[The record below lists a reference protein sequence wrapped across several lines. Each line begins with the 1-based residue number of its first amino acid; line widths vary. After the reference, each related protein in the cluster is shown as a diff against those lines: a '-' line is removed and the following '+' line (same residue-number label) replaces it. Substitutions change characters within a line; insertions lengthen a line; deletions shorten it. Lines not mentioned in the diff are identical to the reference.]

1 MKFIKPI
8 FYSFLSLFTFCSLF
22 AQPVTWDASTSY
34 STGALVIV
42 GTSTYVAEIDVPV
55 NKTPP
60 NTTYW
65 KSLEETAA
73 SLTMT
78 TAALEALPTTEV
90 AVLLATLPGAAP
102 DTNSSSGGGSSSTS
116 KIINIS
122 TNGYSEAGAQK
133 MSAGFIITGTENLK
147 VYIKAEKSQEAGITP
162 LTNPKL
168 QIWNISR
175 TSMLYENDN
184 WGTNSNV
191 SEINAL
197 GGSYPPI
204 ESTDAA
210 VLVTLAPG
218 AYLADVFG
226 AAGNTGKALVAV
238 NNVDSTSSSQIINI
252 STNGYA
258 YTGAQKMS
266 AGFIITGT
274 EDVKVYIKAEK
285 SQEAG
290 ITPLTNPKLQIWNIS
305 RTSMLYENDNWG
317 TNTNVS
323 DIQALGGS
331 YPPIE
336 STDAAVLVTLPPG
349 SYIADVFGAAGNV
362 GKAIVAV
369 NKVN

>member
-1 MKFIKPI
+1 MSLIKNALPI
-8 FYSFLSLFTFCSLF
+8 IFVFFSITKLY
-22 AQPVTWDASTSY
+22 AQPTTWDSATPYSVGDLVVSGESTY
-34 STGALVIV
+34 IAIA
-42 GTSTYVAEIDVPV
+42 TST
-55 NKTPP
+55 NQTPP

-65 KSLEETAA
+65 TDLTVAAAALGVPQETVPSLDTTTILA
-73 SLTMT
+73 SLS
-78 TAALEALPTTEV
+78 ALES
-90 AVLLATLPGAAP
+90 P
-102 DTNSSSGGGSSSTS
+102 DGNSTSVSTS

-133 MSAGFIITGTENLK
+133 MSAGFIISGTENLK

-162 LTNPKL
+162 LSNPKL
-168 QIWNISR
+168 QVWNISR

-218 AYLADVFG
+218 AYLVDVFG

-238 NNVDSTSSSQIINI
+238 NNVDSTSSSQLINI

-266 AGFIITGT
+266 AGFIISGT
-274 EDVKVYIKAEK
+274 ENVKVYIKAEK

-305 RTSMLYENDNWG
+305 RTTMLYENDNWG
-317 TNTNVS
+317 TNANFS
-323 DIQALGGS
+323 EIQALGGS

-336 STDAAVLVTLPPG
+336 STDAAVLVTLAPG
-349 SYIADVFGAAGNV
+349 AYLADVFGAAGNV
-362 GKAIVAV
+362 GKALVAI

>member
-1 MKFIKPI
+1 MLMRKTALLI
-8 FYSFLSLFTFCSLF
+8 SLLLFLSTHLYS
-22 AQPVTWDASTSY
+22 QPVIWDKSTSY

-42 GTSTYVAEIDVPV
+42 GKVTYVAEKDVPAD
-55 NKTPP
+55 NTPP

-78 TAALEALPTTEV
+78 AEALAALPNTEV
-90 AVLLATLPGAAP
+90 AELLKSLPGSAP
-102 DTNSSSGGGSSSTS
+102 DANSTTGGGSTS

-133 MSAGFIITGTENLK
+133 MSAGFIISGTENLK

-175 TSMLYENDN
+175 TKMLYENDN
-184 WGTNSNV
+184 WGTNANV

-210 VLVTLAPG
+210 VIVTLAPG

-238 NNVDSTSSSQIINI
+238 NNVDSSSSSQLINI
-252 STNGYA
+252 STAGYA

-305 RTSMLYENDNWG
+305 RTKMLYENDNWG
-317 TNTNVS
+317 TNANVS
-323 DIQALGGS
+323 EIQALGGS

-336 STDAAVLVTLPPG
+336 STDAAVLVTLSPG
-349 SYIADVFGAAGNV
+349 AYLADVFGAAGNS
-362 GKAIVAV
+362 GKALVAI

>member
-1 MKFIKPI
+1 MSTLK
-8 FYSFLSLFTFCSLF
+8 YTLTSLLFLSFSLLHS
-22 AQPVTWDASTSY
+22 QPVTWDPSTSY
-34 STGALVIV
+34 STGALVIE
-42 GTSTYVAEIDVPV
+42 GTSTYIATTSVPA
-55 NKTPP
+55 NNTPP
-60 NTTYW
+60 NNTYW

-78 TAALEALPTTEV
+78 TAALAALPTTAV
-90 AVLLATLPGAAP
+90 ADLLATLPGAAP
-102 DTNSSSGGGSSSTS
+102 DANSTTGTSSTS

-336 STDAAVLVTLPPG
+336 STDAAVLVTLSPG
-349 SYIADVFGAAGNV
+349 AYLADVFGAAGNS
-362 GKAIVAV
+362 GKALVAI
-369 NKVN
+369 NKVD

>member
-1 MKFIKPI
+1 MPNVKNALLVILLVLPI
-8 FYSFLSLFTFCSLF
+8 LFSYG
-22 AQPVTWDASTSY
+22 QPTTWDSSTTYSVGDLVVSGESTFIATASSSNQEPPDTSY
-34 STGALVIV
+34 WTDLSVAASALGVP
-42 GTSTYVAEIDVPV
+42 AEDVPSLD
-55 NKTPP
+55 
-60 NTTYW
+60 TTTILD
-65 KSLEETAA
+65 SLSE
-73 SLTMT
+73 LD
-78 TAALEALPTTEV
+78 
-90 AVLLATLPGAAP
+90 AP
-102 DTNSSSGGGSSSTS
+102 DTNTTTSSSS

-133 MSAGFIITGTENLK
+133 MSAGFIISGTENLK

-184 WGTNSNV
+184 WGTNANV

-218 AYLADVFG
+218 AYLVDVFG

-238 NNVDSTSSSQIINI
+238 NNVDSSSSSQLINI

-266 AGFIITGT
+266 AGFIISGT

-305 RTSMLYENDNWG
+305 RTTMLYENDNWG
-317 TNTNVS
+317 TNANVS
-323 DIQALGGS
+323 EINALGGS

-336 STDAAVLVTLPPG
+336 STDAAVLVTLSPG
-349 SYIADVFGAAGNV
+349 AYLADVFGAAGNV
-362 GKAIVAV
+362 GKALVAI